1 MTIDTATKAFLRQLR
16 YDLYEAARK
25 HRARQRRRMIVA
37 GIILGAALLAGGA
50 FAAAK
55 AVWPGADMTRADI
68 DRQGTTVVNDRWLEC
83 SGPRNHCVTKTGTH
97 KQVTI
102 LPSMGVSFVLPDG
115 SDVNIVPADGSVLA
129 FVKYGSLNLLI
140 ENGDELPL
148 DLTKPI
154 DPRIRSNHRIVGCT
168 WTVDLSGG
176 GKRKIVWKNV
186 DASVVV
192 NDTYGGRTT
201 SKPLHAG
208 EVVPLIPDSV
218 GSQVRSLEKA
228 VTVDLPP
235 GNRVIIFPTF
245 NETYFDGVSL
255 PRDYASLA
263 PGDAARYGLKPIGKY
278 KGELPVRADGGSWTA
293 RLPGGTER
301 TISWKA
307 GQPEVTI
314 SDVSPSGGVEET
326 IVPIGHEIPLIPFR

>member
-140 ENGDELPL
+140 
-148 DLTKPI
+148 
-154 DPRIRSNHRIVGCT
+154 
-168 WTVDLSGG
+168 
-176 GKRKIVWKNV
+176 
-186 DASVVV
+186 
-192 NDTYGGRTT
+192 
-201 SKPLHAG
+201 
-208 EVVPLIPDSV
+208 
-218 GSQVRSLEKA
+218 
-228 VTVDLPP
+228 
-235 GNRVIIFPTF
+235 
-245 NETYFDGVSL
+245 
-255 PRDYASLA
+255 
-263 PGDAARYGLKPIGKY
+263 
-278 KGELPVRADGGSWTA
+278 
-293 RLPGGTER
+293 
-301 TISWKA
+301 
-307 GQPEVTI
+307 
-314 SDVSPSGGVEET
+314 
-326 IVPIGHEIPLIPFR
+326 